1 MTERTEKLGE
11 SVIVYDDS
19 LVDQISEE
27 LFDPLSWD
35 SAVPV
40 PGVAGGRGTTLFVQ
54 HDEQEWVLRHYHRGG
69 RVMKMLRD
77 RFLWTGWESSRPFR
91 EWSLLRNLQK
101 LELPAPV
108 PVAARSVKHGNF
120 YSADLIT
127 QRLPGV
133 VPFSS
138 RLQQDGINDEL
149 WHAVGSCIGRFH
161 AARVFHADLS
171 AHNIQVDAA
180 DGVYI
185 LDFDRGRIMR
195 SAGRWRDSNLVR
207 LQRSLRKIRD
217 SSEIIFGPGQW
228 QSLLAGYWQNSATV
242 PQSE

>member
-1 MTERTEKLGE
+1 MAERIEKLGE

-27 LFDPLSWD
+27 IFDPQSWD

-54 HDEQEWVLRHYHRGG
+54 HKEQDWVLRHYHRGG
-69 RVMKMLRD
+69 RVMRMLRD

-91 EWSLLRNLQK
+91 EWSLLRHLQK
-101 LELPAPV
+101 LGLPAPV
-108 PVAARSVKHGNF
+108 PIAARSVNRGIF
-120 YSADLIT
+120 YSADLIS

-138 RLQQDGINDEL
+138 RLQQDGIDEKL

-161 AARVFHADLS
+161 AANVFHADLS

-180 DGVYI
+180 DNVYI

-195 SAGRWRDSNLVR
+195 SAGRWRHSNLVR

-217 SSEIIFGPGQW
+217 SSDIVFGPGQW
-228 QSLLAGYWQNSATV
+228 RSLLAGYQQNSATV
-242 PQSE
+242 P

>member
-1 MTERTEKLGE
+1 MAERIEKLGE
-11 SVIVYDDS
+11 SLIVYDDS
-19 LVDQISEE
+19 LVDQISGE
-27 LFDPLSWD
+27 LFDPLSWE

-54 HDEQEWVLRHYHRGG
+54 YDEQEWVLRHYHRGG
-69 RVMKMLRD
+69 RVMRMLRD

-91 EWSLLRNLQK
+91 EWSLLRHLQK
-101 LELPAPV
+101 LGLPAPV
-108 PVAARSVKHGNF
+108 PVAARSVKGGIY

-138 RLQQDGINDEL
+138 RLQQNGIDDEL
-149 WHAVGSCIGRFH
+149 WQAVGNCIGRFH

-171 AHNIQVDAA
+171 THNIQVDSE
-180 DGVYI
+180 DRVYI
-185 LDFDRGRIMR
+185 LDFDRGRIMQ
-195 SAGRWRDSNLVR
+195 SDGPWRDRNLDR

-217 SSEIIFGPGQW
+217 NGNIAFGAGQW
-228 QSLLAGYWQNSATV
+228 QSLLAGYQQNFAIV
-242 PQSE
+242 PQAE

>member
-1 MTERTEKLGE
+1 MAECIEKLGK

-54 HDEQEWVLRHYHRGG
+54 HEEQEWVLRHYHRGG
-69 RVMKMLRD
+69 RVMRMLRD
-77 RFLWTGWESSRPFR
+77 RFLWTGWESSRPLR
-91 EWSLLRNLQK
+91 EWSLLRHLQK
-101 LELPAPV
+101 LGLPAPV
-108 PVAARSVKHGNF
+108 PVGARGVKHGIF

-127 QRLPGV
+127 QRLPGA

-138 RLQQDGINDEL
+138 RLQDGIDDEL
-149 WHAVGSCIGRFH
+149 WDAVGSCIGRFH

-180 DGVYI
+180 DRVYI
-185 LDFDRGRIMR
+185 LDFDRGRIMQ
-195 SAGRWRDSNLVR
+195 SPGRWRDRNLVR
-207 LQRSLRKIRD
+207 LKRSLHKICD
-217 SSEIIFGPGQW
+217 SSDINFGAGQW
-228 QSLLAGYWQNSATV
+228 QSLLAGYQQNVATV
-242 PQSE
+242 PQPE

>member
-1 MTERTEKLGE
+1 MAERIEKLGE

-35 SAVPV
+35 SAVSV

-54 HDEQEWVLRHYHRGG
+54 HEEQEWVLRHYHRGG
-69 RVMKMLRD
+69 RVMRMLRD
-77 RFLWTGWESSRPFR
+77 RFLWTGWGSSRPFR
-91 EWSLLRNLQK
+91 EWSLLRHLQK
-101 LELPAPV
+101 LGLPAPV
-108 PVAARSVKHGNF
+108 PVAARSVKRGIY

-138 RLQQDGINDEL
+138 RLQDGIDDEL
-149 WHAVGSCIGRFH
+149 WHAVGSCIARFH

-171 AHNIQVDAA
+171 AHNIQVDRA
-180 DGVYI
+180 DRVYI

-195 SAGRWRDSNLVR
+195 SPGQWRDSNLIR
-207 LQRSLRKIRD
+207 LQRSLRKICD
-217 SSEIIFGPGQW
+217 SSDIVFGAGQW
-228 QSLLAGYWQNSATV
+228 QSLLAGYQQNAASV
-242 PQSE
+242 PQAE